1 MAQFGK
7 LLADMGVEN
16 FMGMEDSSKY
26 GLDDAT
32 ITNKVGVG
40 DWVPVKEKSLM
51 QHRTQHNP
59 DNLINQMPQEWMVE
73 FRSTEHYAL
82 AAGTPLPDGE
92 DAQNDLFAGLR

>member
-1 MAQFGK
+1 LRAAAGPARHPEAGEPGQPARLFYAGFPRGQMAQFGK
-7 LLADMGVEN
+7 LLEDLGVEN
-16 FMGMEDSSKY
+16 FMGMEDSSKF

-59 DNLINQMPQEWMVE
+59 DNLINQMPQEW
-73 FRSTEHYAL
+73 
-82 AAGTPLPDGE
+82 
-92 DAQNDLFAGLR
+92 